1 MPLGGGRSRVE
12 YCSVEKS
19 NLLFAKTAALKIDV
33 QQEKNLWSELLW
45 GVWAALTRAEKS
57 VGRAHCV

>member
-12 YCSVEKS
+12 YCSVAKS

-57 VGRAHCV
+57 AGRAHCV